1 MQRMI
6 DAVVIKNILEKYQT
20 RLDACHE
27 RWDRN
32 NETIKSIG
40 KEEESC
46 IANGITPLTK
56 QRKDFI
62 AKDFEALNIQI
73 GTYECFIKDLKKLL
87 GESDEVR

>member
-27 RWDRN
+27 RWDKN
-32 NETIKSIG
+32 NETIKSI
-40 KEEESC
+40 EEEEKSC
-46 IANGITPLTK
+46 IANGITPPTK

>member
-1 MQRMI
+1 MQRTI
-6 DAVVIKNILEKYQT
+6 DAVVIKQILEKYQT

-27 RWDRN
+27 RWDKN
-32 NETIKSIG
+32 NETIKSIEQ
-40 KEEESC
+40 EEENC
-46 IANGITPLTK
+46 IAAGITPCTK

-62 AKDFEALNIQI
+62 TKDFEALNIQI